1 MLFLDA
7 IQIFKLKSKNIN
19 TMKRILSEIFQI
31 AIGIFLASIGL
42 KMFLLPNGFLDG
54 GATGIAILLSEL
66 FDIDI
71 SFFLIL
77 VSIPFL
83 TLAWFSLSRRIFI
96 KSLIS
101 ILLLAVIIHFENFA
115 SVTEDKL
122 LIAIF
127 GGLFLGAGIG
137 LSIRNGA
144 VLDGSEILGI
154 VVNEHLGI
162 SIGRVILFFNVIL
175 FGSTALL
182 LSLEIAMY
190 SILTFIVTAKVID
203 VMIEGFEDYVGL
215 MIVSENTTSINEEL
229 IRVVGTGTTLYRG
242 SGGFGKRGLQA
253 KNDIIHTVINR
264 IDIRRTYNLID
275 SIDKNAFIIEFDV
288 NHIKGGIYTKVLSKE
303 GLKKLSPTKNQG
315 NTKLN

>member
-1 MLFLDA
+1 
-7 IQIFKLKSKNIN
+7 
-19 TMKRILSEIFQI
+19 
-31 AIGIFLASIGL
+31 
-42 KMFLLPNGFLDG
+42 MFLLPNGFLDG

-71 SFFLIL
+71 SFILLL

-83 TLAWFSLSRRIFI
+83 ILAWFSLSRRIFA

-115 SVTEDKL
+115 SITEDKL

-137 LSIRNGA
+137 LTIRNGA

-154 VVNEHLGI
+154 FINDRLGI
-162 SIGRVILFFNVIL
+162 SIGKVILFFNVIL
-175 FGSTALL
+175 FGATALL

-203 VMIEGFEDYVGL
+203 LMIEGFEDYVGL
-215 MIVSENTTSINEEL
+215 MIISEHTNSINEGL
-229 IRVVGTGTTLYRG
+229 IRIVGTGTTLYQG
-242 SGGFGKRGLQA
+242 SGGFGKRGAQP

-275 SIDKNAFIIEFDV
+275 AIDKKAFIIEFDV
-288 NHIKGGIYTKVLSKE
+288 NHIKGGIYTKVLSRE
-303 GLKKLSPTKNQG
+303 GLKKLSPTKN
-315 NTKLN
+315 

>member
-1 MLFLDA
+1 MLFLGT
-7 IQIFKLKSKNIN
+7 IQVFKLKSIQIS

-71 SFFLIL
+71 SFILLL

-83 TLAWFSLSRRIFI
+83 ILAWFSLSRRIFT

-101 ILLLAVIIHFENFA
+101 IILLAVIIHFENFA
-115 SVTEDKL
+115 SITEDKL

-137 LSIRNGA
+137 LTIRNGA

-154 VVNEHLGI
+154 FLNDRLGI

-175 FGSTALL
+175 FGATALL

-203 VMIEGFEDYVGL
+203 LMIEGFEDYVGL
-215 MIVSENTTSINEEL
+215 IIISENTNSINEGL
-229 IRVVGTGTTLYRG
+229 IRIVGTGTTLYQG
-242 SGGFGKRGLQA
+242 AGGFGKRGTQP

-264 IDIRRTYNLID
+264 VDIRRTYNLID
-275 SIDKNAFIIEFDV
+275 AIDKKAFIIEFDV
-288 NHIKGGIYTKVLSKE
+288 NHIKGGIYTKVLSRE
-303 GLKKLSPTKNQG
+303 GLKKLSPTKN
-315 NTKLN
+315 

>member
-1 MLFLDA
+1 MLFLGT
-7 IQIFKLKSKNIN
+7 IQVFKLKSIQIS
-19 TMKRILSEIFQI
+19 TVKRILSEIFQI

-71 SFFLIL
+71 SFILLL

-83 TLAWFSLSRRIFI
+83 ILAWFSLSRRIFT

-101 ILLLAVIIHFENFA
+101 IILLAVIIHFENFA
-115 SVTEDKL
+115 SITEDKL

-137 LSIRNGA
+137 LTIRNGA

-154 VVNEHLGI
+154 FLNDRLGI

-175 FGSTALL
+175 FGATALL

-203 VMIEGFEDYVGL
+203 LMIEGFEDYVGL
-215 MIVSENTTSINEEL
+215 MIISENTNSINEGL
-229 IRVVGTGTTLYRG
+229 IRIVGTGTTLYQG
-242 SGGFGKRGLQA
+242 AGGFGKRGTQP

-275 SIDKNAFIIEFDV
+275 AIDKKAFIIEFDV
-288 NHIKGGIYTKVLSKE
+288 NHIKGGIYTKVLSRE
-303 GLKKLSPTKNQG
+303 GLKKLSPTKN
-315 NTKLN
+315 